1 MTYAETHGAK
11 KEVLISCSGLKQ
23 AIYLYK
29 KFGFYKCLIEK
40 NFGNQKKQIL
50 KWKERFYDEAIYYR
64 CIYRRSI
71 QGESS
76 GRLCNG
82 TMAE

>member
-1 MTYAETHGAK
+1 MHVNAETWEICKLAAKNQYTGTGAGSTVLQAAMTYAETHGAK

-40 NFGNQKKQIL
+40 NFGNQKT
-50 KWKERFYDEAIYYR
+50 RY
-64 CIYRRSI
+64 
-71 QGESS
+71 
-76 GRLCNG
+76 
-82 TMAE
+82 